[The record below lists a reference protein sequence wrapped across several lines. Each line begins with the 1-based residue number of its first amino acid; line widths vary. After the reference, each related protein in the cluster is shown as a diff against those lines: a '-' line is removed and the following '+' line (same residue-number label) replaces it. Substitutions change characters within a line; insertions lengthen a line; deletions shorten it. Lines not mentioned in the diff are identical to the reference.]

1 MAAKILL
8 QNARLIDGLRE
19 APLENASVLIDG
31 ERIAA
36 VQAGRIAAASRR
48 AGDRP

>member
-19 APLENASVLIDG
+19 EPLENASVLIDG

-36 VQAGRIAAASRR
+36 VQAGRIRR
-48 AGDRP
+48 LKARR